1 MDPTHQE
8 KETLT
13 SERIRKLE
21 TMNIIPVEVKCLKT
35 QLRDYLKPATR

>member
-13 SERIRKLE
+13 SERISKLE
-21 TMNIIPVEVKCLKT
+21 TMNIIPVEVKCLK
-35 QLRDYLKPATR
+35 DPAARLFETCN